1 MLHLN
6 SALRFTLNL
15 KISPRPVAEGVVHVQ
30 DLLDRHQVGGDDG
43 IEVGTGRLLVAAGR
57 DKA

>member
-1 MLHLN
+1 MLILN
-6 SALRFTLNL
+6 SVLCFTLNL

-43 IEVGTGRLLVAAGR
+43 IEVRAGHLLVAAGQ